1 MTTESDPVVTRVT
14 VVLDRAEDWHKWL
27 FIRKD
32 TAQKHELWQYVNPAT
47 KAADLPVLTALP
59 EPQVMDYNDHALSIA
74 HLTAAEQKL
83 YQWEYER
90 WERKDLEYKRQRK
103 ALAEFNSEISKT
115 IAAKH
120 LYLIENKDTPYERLT
135 TLKKHL
141 APSDATRQRDLIAQ
155 YKSLQTPPRGR
166 KIEEWLRSW
175 VEITNMCIAAD
186 IPETTGSRAQEDFL
200 IACKTIDPEYG
211 TSGLRDLIDREV
223 AGTTIPSVE
232 DYVSKFTTYLKR
244 VSPTSTGLKTMAAEL
259 DVAKPQQQRKDSN
272 RIKPPCP
279 CGLKHY
285 WVECWLINSEHPRR
299 PKGYTNPIGQKKLD
313 AALATDPDLK
323 DKIDRALNKW
333 RASQQSG
340 RSIAMD
346 DGSPPTRITVNT
358 VRYMTHD
365 LKHDISKDETTGDY
379 RRPTEILVD
388 DGLKPTK
395 EMHTAV
401 SIDKDIDKLSNRWIL
416 DPGSNTHVINSEDWT
431 GWTREYDASPT
442 DFVGAGTGRIQ
453 ITAWGRMRLMANTPS
468 GIQSLTLTH
477 VAYVEGFITSLIGL
491 ARCRTMGIHFDSG
504 RDLLYKDKPGAV
516 LAYLE
521 YGGGHWMVDADA
533 SCRPTPILLSSF
545 GTIYRPSRATRPD
558 QIVDARTAHQIWGHP
573 GTKAI
578 EKLTSNVEGLIV
590 KGSTADFCAVCAESK
605 LTKQISRRQ
614 QDDQANE
621 PFYRVSVDVIQLVPT
636 GEACISGDR
645 WAGHLVD
652 QFSKWHQVSTF
663 PQRSKTF
670 LNRWMI
676 QNVRMIQRVFNY
688 DVTAIKTDNER
699 GYGTAPNVLEELC
712 KDLGIRYEPRAEYTE
727 EQNGL
732 AERAGS
738 LLVVRARAMRIQAGL
753 PKSLSHELLR
763 TAAYVLNRTP
773 TEALQWKTPY
783 EVVWKTKPK
792 VHHMHPIG
800 CQAYVLNRSLKRAD
814 KLESRALIGHL
825 VGYDS
830 TNIFRIWLPTR
841 DEVIRTRDVIFEPAK
856 FYNDLEGYAHESII
870 EDVIK
875 LLAFP
880 EQYEIDDVAIEDLL
894 TSRQRRRPQG
904 SRLPTPPTS
913 EVGGERI
920 EQDKEWSDQGLLTP
934 ESSASDE
941 QNSSS
946 ASDRHNGQNRHPSS
960 ERDSEQPA
968 REERPHARIFQDLSA
983 TQIEGY
989 VPDRYQN
996 NAPRRRNLDLDEDNI
1011 IEGPRRT
1018 RMNSNI
1024 QDPGRW
1030 HTHAIT
1036 YGKSIDNYLK
1046 AFSTTFN
1053 TESTTKIHRTQVP
1066 EPPRSYRELDHHPFG
1081 EQFRNAAEKEY
1092 REIWSKGCFAETA
1105 HTAMTADAEVLP
1117 LMWVFTYKF
1126 DEDGYLCRFKARL
1139 VIRGDLQQPY
1149 GDTYAATLAA
1159 RTFRALVA
1167 ISNQF
1172 GLELVQYD
1180 VPNAFLN
1187 AKLDRKLYVETPDG
1201 FKKDGELLQ
1210 VLRALYGLKESP
1222 LLWYK
1227 DLRET
1232 LKSLDVTP
1240 IPGFPCVY
1248 VSDWLIMFVYV
1259 DDIVMAFHPDNRR
1272 LHEAFEKELNERYNL
1287 KCLGSLRW
1295 FLGIRVIRDRNARTI
1310 HLVQDSYIDKV
1321 AAKYNIVSTG
1331 RHSEVPML
1339 VNYLEQSTEEPNKAR
1354 TKTYQELVGHLAFL
1368 TQYTRPDLA
1377 RAHVIHASHL
1387 TNPGQAHLES
1397 VRRVWRHIVETKYL
1411 ALQAHAV
1418 NEGGIQE
1425 YLTTP
1430 QEYRDPIFFG
1440 ASDAAFADDVE
1451 TRQSSQGYI
1460 FQLFGMTV
1468 DWKSSL
1474 QRAVTKST
1482 TEAELLALSLAGSEM
1497 EEWCR
1502 LFNGLHLK
1510 LNQTPI
1516 IWCDNQQTVGIV
1528 TKDQDR
1534 LSTKLKHVDIHQNW
1548 VRQEVKQHRLHVQWK
1563 PTSQMPADG
1572 MTKMLPRQKHTEFVK
1587 QLHLT
1592 DIRSNVQQMERESSD
1607 TSSLRQL
1614 TTG

>member
-59 EPQVMDYNDHALSIA
+59 EPRPRDYNDQALSIA
-74 HLTAAEQKL
+74 HLTSAEQKL

-90 WERKDLEYKRQRK
+90 WERKDVEFKRQRK

-120 LYLIENKDTPYERLT
+120 LYLIENKDTPYERLA

-141 APSDATRQRDLIAQ
+141 APSDATRQRDLIAR
-155 YKSLQTPPRGR
+155 YKALQIPPRGR

-175 VEITNMCIAAD
+175 VEVTNMCIAAD
-186 IPETTGSRAQEDFL
+186 IPETTGTRAQEDFL
-200 IACKTIDPEYG
+200 VACKNIDAEYG
-211 TSGLRDLIDREV
+211 TSGLRDLIDREE

-244 VSPTSTGLKTMAAEL
+244 VLPVSTGLKAMAAEL
-259 DVAKPQQQRKDSN
+259 DIAKPQQQKRDGSKV
-272 RIKPPCP
+272 KPQCP

-285 WVECWLINSEHPRR
+285 WVECWLINTEHPRR
-299 PKGYTNPIGQKKLD
+299 PKGYANPIGQRKLD
-313 AALATDPDLK
+313 ATLATDPNLK
-323 DKIDRALNKW
+323 DKIDKALNKW
-333 RASQQSG
+333 RSSQQDG
-340 RSIAMD
+340 GSIAMD
-346 DGSPPTRITVNT
+346 DGSPPARTIVNT
-358 VRYMTHD
+358 VRLMAHD
-365 LKHDISKDETTGDY
+365 LEQRVSEDETTINHWA
-379 RRPTEILVD
+379 TMENVVD
-388 DGLKPTK
+388 DGVKPIDNL
-395 EMHTAV
+395 HTAV

-416 DPGSNTHVINSEDWT
+416 DPGSNTHVINNEDWT

-453 ITAWGRMRLMANTPS
+453 ITAWGRMHLMANTPS

-504 RDLLYKDKPGAV
+504 RDLLYKDKPGAI

-533 SCRPTPILLSSF
+533 SCRPTPVSLSSF
-545 GTIYRPSRATRPD
+545 GTIYRPSKIKRPD
-558 QIVDARTAHQIWGHP
+558 QMVDAGTAHQIWGHP

-578 EKLTSNVEGLIV
+578 EKLPSNVEGLVV
-590 KGSTADFCAVCAESK
+590 KASTDDFCTVCTESK

-614 QDDQANE
+614 QDDQAQK
-621 PFYRVSVDVIQLVPT
+621 PFYRVSVDIIQLVPT
-636 GEACISGDR
+636 GEACMNGDR

-663 PQRSKTF
+663 PQRSKPF

-753 PKSLSHELLR
+753 PKSLSHELIR

-783 EVVWKTKPK
+783 EVVWKMKPK

-841 DEVIRTRDVIFEPAK
+841 DEVIRTRDVVFEPAR
-856 FYNDLEGYAHESII
+856 FYKNLGGYAHETVI
-870 EDVIK
+870 EEVIK

-880 EQYEIDDVAIEDLL
+880 EEPESDDLTMEDLL
-894 TSRQRRRPQG
+894 TSRQRRRRE
-904 SRLPTPPTS
+904 SSTLPALTSS

-920 EQDKEWSDQGLLTP
+920 EQDKDCSDKGLLTP
-934 ESSASDE
+934 GSSALDE
-941 QNSSS
+941 RDRSS
-946 ASDRHNGQNRHPSS
+946 ASDRDSMQDTHLSPD
-960 ERDSEQPA
+960 RDLEQMVH
-968 REERPHARIFQDLSA
+968 EERGLARASQDLSA
-983 TQIEGY
+983 TQIEVY
-989 VPDRYQN
+989 LPDRYQN

-1018 RMNSNI
+1018 RMSSNI
-1024 QDPGRW
+1024 QNPGRW
-1030 HTHAIT
+1030 HTHAVT
-1036 YGKSIDNYLK
+1036 YGKSVDSYLK
-1046 AFSTTFN
+1046 AFSTTFS

-1066 EPPRSYRELDHHPFG
+1066 EPPRSYRELEHHPFG
-1081 EQFRNAAEKEY
+1081 EQFRNAAQKEY
-1092 REIWSKGCFAETA
+1092 RDIWSKGCFAKTV
-1105 HTAMTADAEVLP
+1105 HTAETADAEVLP

-1126 DEDGYLCRFKARL
+1126 DEDGYLCLFKARL
-1139 VIRGDLQQPY
+1139 VLRGDLQQPY

-1172 GLELVQYD
+1172 GLELIQYD

-1187 AKLDRKLYVETPDG
+1187 ATLDRTLYAETPDG

-1232 LKSLDVTP
+1232 LKSLGIAP

-1248 VSDWLIMFVYV
+1248 VNDWLILFVYV
-1259 DDIVMAFHPDNRR
+1259 DDIVMAFHPENRE
-1272 LHEAFEKELNERYNL
+1272 LHEAFEKRLNERYNL
-1287 KCLGSLRW
+1287 KCLGPLKW
-1295 FLGIRVIRDRNARTI
+1295 FLGIRVVRDPNARTI
-1310 HLVQDSYIDKV
+1310 NLVQDAYIDKV
-1321 AAKYNIVSTG
+1321 AAKFNIISTG

-1387 TNPGQAHLES
+1387 TNPGQSHLES
-1397 VRRVWRHIVETKYL
+1397 VRRVWRHILETKYL
-1411 ALQAHAV
+1411 ALRAQATD
-1418 NEGGIQE
+1418 EGGIQE

-1440 ASDAAFADDVE
+1440 ASDAAFADDIE
-1451 TRQSSQGYI
+1451 TRQSSQGYV

-1468 DWKSSL
+1468 DWKSTL
-1474 QRAVTKST
+1474 QRTVTKST

-1502 LFNGLHLK
+1502 LFRGLYLN

-1534 LSTKLKHVDIHQNW
+1534 LSTKLKHVDIHQSW
-1548 VRQEVKQHRLHVQWK
+1548 VRQEVKHHRLHVQWR

-1572 MTKMLPRQKHTEFVK
+1572 MTKMLPRQKHAAFIH
-1587 QLHLT
+1587 QLHLV
-1592 DIRSNVQQMERESSD
+1592 DIRSSVREIERGRSD
-1607 TSSLRQL
+1607 SSSLRQL